1 MLQSWKQ
8 NKSPEVIFS
17 IIQVYYLSDRE
28 FKIIIMKMLNKVR
41 NLAHEENKNST
52 KTNEPMINLGAKRQ
66 NI

>member
-8 NKSPEVIFS
+8 NKSPEIIFS